1 MWKYE
6 EEVTFYN
13 TYNSSS
19 MIQGRKR
26 KGSGDSDGSGGG
38 DMKRQNQF
46 SFVERATQTKNNAEK
61 VSQVQHNRVV
71 YVLWKF
77 RFQSLQ
83 NLKIKIFF

>member
-1 MWKYE
+1 M
-6 EEVTFYN
+6 EVTFHN
-13 TYNSSS
+13 TYISSS

-61 VSQVQHNRVV
+61 VSQVQRNRVV
-71 YVLWKF
+71 SVLC
-77 RFQSLQ
+77 SM
-83 NLKIKIFF
+83 KIIGSKAYNVRKLGFFPIL

>member
-1 MWKYE
+1 M
-6 EEVTFYN
+6 EVTFHN
-13 TYNSSS
+13 TYISSS

-61 VSQVQHNRVV
+61 VSQVQRNRVV
-71 YVLWKF
+71 SVL
-77 RFQSLQ
+77 
-83 NLKIKIFF
+83 